1 MNTPIKLKAIRGPKE
16 DFNIPVIVLNLQGQ
30 EVQIDFACKA
40 RSKTEWA
47 PIKKDIV
54 AGRME
59 ALKKQAEAALAE
71 VSEVEDTADEAAKKQ
86 RIRDAWAKALENVK
100 EFEQSNAVELAGIDN
115 NKQAEFAMKIATGWS
130 LDIPM
135 DKGSLA
141 ELEDEYPGSVE
152 RLIEKYDAAI
162 RGAREK
168 N

>member
-1 MNTPIKLKAIRGPKE
+1 MNTPLKLKTIRGPKE
-16 DFNIPVIVLNLQGQ
+16 DFNVPVVVLNLQGQ

-47 PIKKDIV
+47 PIKKAIV
-54 AGRME
+54 AERME

-71 VSEVEDTADEAAKKQ
+71 ASGVEEPADETAKKQ
-86 RIRDAWAKALENVK
+86 RIRDTWAKALENVK
-100 EFEQSNAVELAGIDN
+100 EFEQSNAAEMAGIDN
-115 NKQAEFAMKIATGWS
+115 SKQAEFAMEIATGWS

-135 DKGSLA
+135 DKDALA
-141 ELEDEYPGSVE
+141 ELEDEYPGSIE